1 MTDSNQSDPAIAQ
14 QGVSRALE
22 ELTALLEKNS
32 LRSRIFPG
40 GITKIAVTAKAGTA
54 ELSLTI
60 EGTNSA
66 PPAGREIELL
76 AAKRVSISFGP
87 NGEGTFSYDGKTI
100 PCLGRSNLKYA
111 KDLTV
116 TGAIDRDKFRKKY
129 SNEFNVWME
138 FAILIMGDR
147 GIYIHEGDD
156 TIATNGGESAGCI
169 HLAPGNAEAF
179 WNWVSGPT
187 RITIDYPW

>member
-1 MTDSNQSDPAIAQ
+1 MH
-14 QGVSRALE
+14 
-22 ELTALLEKNS
+22 
-32 LRSRIFPG
+32 
-40 GITKIAVTAKAGTA
+40 
-54 ELSLTI
+54 
-60 EGTNSA
+60 
-66 PPAGREIELL
+66 
-76 AAKRVSISFGP
+76 
-87 NGEGTFSYDGKTI
+87 
-100 PCLGRSNLKYA
+100 
-111 KDLTV
+111 
-116 TGAIDRDKFRKKY
+116 
-129 SNEFNVWME
+129 